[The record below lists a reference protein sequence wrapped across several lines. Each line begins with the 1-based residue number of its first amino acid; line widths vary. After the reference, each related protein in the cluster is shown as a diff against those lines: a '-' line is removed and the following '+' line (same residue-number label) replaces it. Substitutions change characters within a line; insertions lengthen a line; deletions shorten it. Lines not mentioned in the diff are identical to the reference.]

1 VGKVIKF
8 PSATETSAVEQ
19 TDTERRLMQRYGVS
33 QRELHNAIK
42 PLAMLM
48 YQHGMVNVSITRD
61 GSRALVTVDGKQF

>member
-1 VGKVIKF
+1 
-8 PSATETSAVEQ
+8 
-19 TDTERRLMQRYGVS
+19 MQRYGVS